1 MKTVYSAAN
10 IALVSIFQRLLEG
23 RGIKCWTKNE
33 ALLTGIG
40 EIPPI
45 ETWPQLCVEDADYSE
60 AKRFVDEALSAKDI
74 GISWKCDSCGEVI
87 EGQFTECWNCGK
99 SRPELNNISAIHS
112 IKEIN
117 IGSKEPPDLN
127 ESEERKQIKS
137 IRGLRIFLLIMSG
150 FIILLANLPLK
161 PGQSDM
167 EKGLLSFAALL
178 LLALLFTFLPKRSMK
193 KN

>member
-10 IALVSIFQRLLEG
+10 IALVSIFQRLLDE
-23 RGIKCWTKNE
+23 RGIKCWIKNE

-45 ETWPQLCVEDADYSE
+45 ETWPQLCVEDEDYSE
-60 AKRFVDEALSAKDI
+60 AKRLVDEALSAKETDP
-74 GISWKCDSCGEVI
+74 SWKCDSCGEVI

-99 SRPELNNISAIHS
+99 SRPELNNNSTISRTNELDISLKENPDS
-112 IKEIN
+112 I
-117 IGSKEPPDLN
+117 
-127 ESEERKQIKS
+127 ESEERKQKKS
-137 IRGLRIFLLIMSG
+137 IRGLRIFLLITSG

-167 EKGLLSFAALL
+167 KKGLLSFAAFL
-178 LLALLFTFLPKRSMK
+178 LLALLFTFLTKRSK
-193 KN
+193 KEN

>member
-10 IALVSIFQRLLEG
+10 IALVSIFQRLLEE

-45 ETWPQLCVEDADYSE
+45 ETWPQLCVEDEDYSE
-60 AKRFVDEALSAKDI
+60 AKRLVEEALSAKDI
-74 GISWKCDSCGEVI
+74 DISWKCDSCGEVI

-112 IKEIN
+112 TKEIN
-117 IGSKEPPDLN
+117 VGSKEPPDLI
-127 ESEERKQIKS
+127 ESEKRKQIKS
-137 IRGLRIFLLIMSG
+137 IRGLRIYLLIMSG

-167 EKGLLSFAALL
+167 KKGLLSFAALL

-193 KN
+193 K